1 MLRAALIIRR
11 GDGNSQNRKEF
22 GQRARSLNFDRGV
35 PESCPIVLS
44 SEFGFPVCVMAV
56 IESGLITIMT
66 GLLFSIP
73 RANDKGSTKTCA
85 DTSLADEEAPL
96 ERTPLSSRYGFGVKA
111 RRSSRC
117 VITVCIL
124 YHPGLPKRAKR
135 W

>member
-56 IESGLITIMT
+56 MESGLITIMT
-66 GLLFSIP
+66 GLLFPSRARTIKGRRKLAPTRAWLMRRRHWNVP
-73 RANDKGSTKTCA
+73 R
-85 DTSLADEEAPL
+85 
-96 ERTPLSSRYGFGVKA
+96 
-111 RRSSRC
+111 
-117 VITVCIL
+117 
-124 YHPGLPKRAKR
+124 
-135 W
+135 